1 MHLQHT
7 LKELVPLGL
16 VIDEVSLG
24 QVDGLRNAARE
35 VHQCVGCVASIQSLV
50 TACQPGEQRGKNSP
64 LMLLGQFQSFT
75 SQQRVL
81 KLREVKQTAVVT
93 QPPLEPTP

>member
-1 MHLQHT
+1 
-7 LKELVPLGL
+7 
-16 VIDEVSLG
+16 
-24 QVDGLRNAARE
+24 
-35 VHQCVGCVASIQSLV
+35 
-50 TACQPGEQRGKNSP
+50 
-64 LMLLGQFQSFT
+64 MLLGQFQSFT